1 MANDASKVR
10 VGAVGSVY
18 HAPLLTALPTDTT
31 TALNVAFVDVGY
43 ISEDGLSA
51 AVEQGSTDIR
61 AWGGDL
67 VRRITTEFG
76 YSLTFTMLEL
86 NANSVAAYYGNGT
99 ATAWEVKSSQI
110 RKAWVAHIT
119 DGAKIRRIV
128 IPDGE
133 VTDRGDITFATADA
147 IGYEVTVT
155 AYPNAT
161 GVFAFEYATA

>member
-10 VGAVGSVY
+10 VGATGVVS
-18 HAPLLTALPTDTT
+18 HAPLATAVPTDTT

-43 ISEDGLSA
+43 ISDDGVSA
-51 AVEQGSTDIR
+51 TIDQSNTDVR

-67 VRRITTEFG
+67 VRRITSEFG
-76 YSLTFTMLEL
+76 FSFTFTMLEL
-86 NANSVAAYYGNGT
+86 NANSVAAFYGNGS
-99 ATAWEVKSSQI
+99 ATAWEVKSNQI
-110 RKAWVAHIT
+110 RKSWVIHIV

-128 IPDGE
+128 VPDGE
-133 VTDRGDITFATADA
+133 VTDRGDITFATTEA

-161 GVFAFEYATA
+161 GVYAFEYATA